1 MTTSSHR
8 RSRSKHP
15 SWGRGKGVGHG
26 EGGRPLLPRIFAGH
40 KRGSNCPAGPPEG
53 CRGSRIFLSLFSLQR
68 AFFLL
73 KEPFFSF
80 SDSYWSSRVC
90 GRGRQILS
98 PGCTGTRRL
107 NILSTCWG
115 SDEGI
120 RGCWLRRRIHVS
132 YDEEDTC
139 VRIRG
144 CWLRRRIHVSYEEE
158 DTCVNCIFLEAI
170 NRLTFCL
177 SYRSIIN
184 TRCCTQEIDVSFDT
198 VVGLF

>member
-1 MTTSSHR
+1 
-8 RSRSKHP
+8 
-15 SWGRGKGVGHG
+15 V
-26 EGGRPLLPRIFAGH
+26 
-40 KRGSNCPAGPPEG
+40 
-53 CRGSRIFLSLFSLQR
+53 
-68 AFFLL
+68 
-73 KEPFFSF
+73 
-80 SDSYWSSRVC
+80 SYEEEDTCV
-90 GRGRQILS
+90 
-98 PGCTGTRRL
+98 
-107 NILSTCWG
+107 NCWG